1 MNILYAGT
9 PNSSAEI
16 LKYLA
21 QNDSINVK
29 GVITQPDKA
38 GKRGKKLNDSP
49 VSLMANS
56 YDLDLFKPHKLNNKD
71 FKEKI
76 KILEVDFLIVVAYGK
91 ILPKW
96 LLQLPSVSS
105 INIHFSLLPKYRGAS
120 PIQSALLNGD
130 KETGI
135 TFIEMSEKLDS
146 GNIISTEKTKI
157 FKDDNKVKLET
168 RLTGMSIKKIN
179 NVLIESA
186 KQNKSSIK
194 QDDSNASYCQKILK
208 VDSITNF
215 NDTSINI
222 FNKFRAFIEWPGL
235 AFYHNDTLI
244 KIHGLEVLDRINT
257 NKPGTIYKFD
267 STGLYINTID
277 SVIVITHL
285 QLPNRNIISSSDAFN
300 SYKDFFR

>member
-96 LLQLPSVSS
+96 LLELPSVSS

-146 GNIISTEKTKI
+146 GDIISTEKTKI
-157 FKDDNKVKLET
+157 FMDDNKVKLET

-244 KIHGLEVLDRINT
+244 KIHGLEVLDQINT
-257 NKPGTIYKFD
+257 DKPGTIYKFD

-285 QLPNRNIISSSDAFN
+285 QLPNRNIISSNDAFN

>member
-76 KILEVDFLIVVAYGK
+76 KILKVDFLIVVAYGK

-96 LLQLPSVSS
+96 LLELPSVSS

-157 FKDDNKVKLET
+157 FMDDNKVKLET

-179 NVLIESA
+179 NVLIEST
-186 KQNKSSIK
+186 KQNKSSTK

-208 VDSITNF
+208 GDSITNF

-244 KIHGLEVLDRINT
+244 KIHGLEVLDQINT
-257 NKPGTIYKFD
+257 NKPGTIHKFD

-277 SVIVITHL
+277 SVIVITYL

>member
-16 LKYLA
+16 LKYLV
-21 QNDSINVK
+21 QNDSIKVK
-29 GVITQPDKA
+29 GVITQPDKT

-56 YDLDLFKPHKLNNKD
+56 YDLDLFKPDKLNDKD

-76 KILEVDFLIVVAYGK
+76 EILEVDFLIVVAYGK
-91 ILPKW
+91 ILPRW
-96 LLQLPSVSS
+96 LLELPSVSS
-105 INIHFSLLPKYRGAS
+105 INVHFSLLPKYRGAS

-157 FKDDNKVKLET
+157 FKDDNKIKLET

-179 NVLIESA
+179 NVLIDSA

-194 QDDSNASYCQKILK
+194 QDDSSASYCQKILK

-215 NDTSINI
+215 NDTAINI

-235 AFYHNDTLI
+235 AFYHNETLI
-244 KIHGLEVLDRINT
+244 KIHGLEVLDQINT

>member
-96 LLQLPSVSS
+96 LLELPSVSS

-157 FKDDNKVKLET
+157 FMDDNKVKLET

-244 KIHGLEVLDRINT
+244 KIHGLEVLDQINT

-300 SYKDFFR
+300 SYKNFFR

>member
-16 LKYLA
+16 LKSLVK
-21 QNDSINVK
+21 NSSIDIK

-38 GKRGKKLNDSP
+38 GKRGKKLDESP
-49 VSLMANS
+49 VSLLANS
-56 YDLDLFKPHKLNNKD
+56 YDLDLFKPETLNNEC

-76 KILEVDFLIVVAYGK
+76 EILEIDFLIVVAYGK

-96 LLQLPSVSS
+96 LLELPSISS

-120 PIQSALLNGD
+120 PIQSALLNRD
-130 KETGI
+130 KETLI

-157 FKDDNKVKLET
+157 FMDDDKVKLET

-194 QDDSNASYCQKILK
+194 QDDSNASYCQRILK

-215 NDTSINI
+215 NDTSVNI

-244 KIHGLEVLDRINT
+244 KIHGLELLEQHKT
-257 NKPGTIYKFD
+257 GMAGTINNFD

-277 SVIVITHL
+277 YVIVITYL
-285 QLPNRNIISSSDAFN
+285 QFPNRGVISFKDAF
-300 SYKDFFR
+300 

>member
-16 LKYLA
+16 LKYLE
-21 QNDSINVK
+21 QNNSIKVK
-29 GVITQPDKA
+29 GVITQPDKVR
-38 GKRGKKLNDSP
+38 KRGKKLYESP

-56 YDLDLFKPHKLNNKD
+56 YGLDLFKPHRLNNKD

-76 KILEVDFLIVVAYGK
+76 EILEVDFLIVVAYGK

-96 LLQLPSVSS
+96 LLELPSVSS

-157 FKDDNKVKLET
+157 FMDDNKVKLET

-244 KIHGLEVLDRINT
+244 KIHGLEVLNQINT
-257 NKPGTIYKFD
+257 DKPGTIYKFD
-267 STGLYINTID
+267 STGLFINTID

>member
-16 LKYLA
+16 LKCLA

-71 FKEKI
+71 FREKI
-76 KILEVDFLIVVAYGK
+76 EILEVDFLIVVAYGK

-96 LLQLPSVSS
+96 LLELPSVSS

-244 KIHGLEVLDRINT
+244 KIHGLEVLDQINT
-257 NKPGTIYKFD
+257 DKPGTIYKFD

>member
-21 QNDSINVK
+21 QNDSIKVK

-96 LLQLPSVSS
+96 LLELPSVSS

-157 FKDDNKVKLET
+157 FMDDNKVKLET

-267 STGLYINTID
+267 STGLYVNTID

>member
-96 LLQLPSVSS
+96 LLELPSVSS

-157 FKDDNKVKLET
+157 FMDDNKVKLET

-179 NVLIESA
+179 NVLIEST
-186 KQNKSSIK
+186 KQNKSSTK

-208 VDSITNF
+208 GDSITNF

-244 KIHGLEVLDRINT
+244 KIHGLEVLDQINT

-285 QLPNRNIISSSDAFN
+285 QLPNRNIISSIDAFN
-300 SYKDFFR
+300 SYKDFFI

>member
-157 FKDDNKVKLET
+157 FMDDNKVKLET

-267 STGLYINTID
+267 STGLYVNTID

>member
-21 QNDSINVK
+21 QNDSIKVK

-96 LLQLPSVSS
+96 LLELPSVSS

-157 FKDDNKVKLET
+157 FMDDNKVKLET
-168 RLTGMSIKKIN
+168 RLTDMSIKKIN

-244 KIHGLEVLDRINT
+244 KIHGLEVLDQINT

>member
-21 QNDSINVK
+21 QDDSINVK

-56 YDLDLFKPHKLNNKD
+56 YDLDLFKPLKLNNKD

-76 KILEVDFLIVVAYGK
+76 KILKVDFLIVVAYGK

-96 LLQLPSVSS
+96 LLELPSVSS

-157 FKDDNKVKLET
+157 FMDDNKVKLET
-168 RLTGMSIKKIN
+168 RLTGMSIKKIS
-179 NVLIESA
+179 NVLIELA

-235 AFYHNDTLI
+235 AFYHNETLI
-244 KIHGLEVLDRINT
+244 KIHGLEVLDQINT

>member
-16 LKYLA
+16 LKYLV
-21 QNDSINVK
+21 QNDSIKVK
-29 GVITQPDKA
+29 GVITQPDKT

-56 YDLDLFKPHKLNNKD
+56 YDLDLFKPDKLNDKD

-76 KILEVDFLIVVAYGK
+76 ETLEVDFLIVVAYGK
-91 ILPKW
+91 ILPRW
-96 LLQLPSVSS
+96 LLELPSVSS
-105 INIHFSLLPKYRGAS
+105 INVHFSLLPKYRGAS

-157 FKDDNKVKLET
+157 FKDDNKIKLET

-179 NVLIESA
+179 SVLIDSA

-194 QDDSNASYCQKILK
+194 QDDSSASYCQKILK

-215 NDTSINI
+215 NDTAINI

-244 KIHGLEVLDRINT
+244 KIHGLEVLDQINT

>member
-21 QNDSINVK
+21 QNDSIKIK

-96 LLQLPSVSS
+96 LLELPSVSS

-130 KETGI
+130 KESGI

-157 FKDDNKVKLET
+157 FKDDNKIKLET

-179 NVLIESA
+179 SVLIDSA

-194 QDDSNASYCQKILK
+194 QDDSSASYCQKILK
-208 VDSITNF
+208 VYSITNF
-215 NDTSINI
+215 NDTAINI

-244 KIHGLEVLDRINT
+244 KIHGLEVLDQINT
-257 NKPGTIYKFD
+257 NKPGTIHKFD

>member
-76 KILEVDFLIVVAYGK
+76 KILKVDFLIVVAYGK

-96 LLQLPSVSS
+96 LLELPSVSS

-157 FKDDNKVKLET
+157 FMDDNKVKLET

-179 NVLIESA
+179 NVLIEST
-186 KQNKSSIK
+186 KQNKSSTK

-208 VDSITNF
+208 GDSITNF

-244 KIHGLEVLDRINT
+244 KIHGLEVLDQINT

>member
-96 LLQLPSVSS
+96 LLELPSVSS

-244 KIHGLEVLDRINT
+244 KIHGLEVLDQINT
-257 NKPGTIYKFD
+257 DKPGTIYKFD
-267 STGLYINTID
+267 STGLFINTID

>member
-21 QNDSINVK
+21 QNNSIKVK

-38 GKRGKKLNDSP
+38 GKRGNKLNDSP

-96 LLQLPSVSS
+96 LLELPSVSS

-146 GNIISTEKTKI
+146 GDIISTEKTKI
-157 FKDDNKVKLET
+157 FMDDNKVKLET

-194 QDDSNASYCQKILK
+194 QDDSNASYCQRILK

-215 NDTSINI
+215 NDTSVNI

-244 KIHGLEVLDRINT
+244 KIHGLEVLDQINT
-257 NKPGTIYKFD
+257 DKPGTIYKFD

>member
-16 LKYLA
+16 LKCLA

-96 LLQLPSVSS
+96 LLELPSVSS

-157 FKDDNKVKLET
+157 FMDDNKVKLET

-244 KIHGLEVLDRINT
+244 KIHGLEVLDQINT
-257 NKPGTIYKFD
+257 NKPGTIHKFD

>member
-21 QNDSINVK
+21 QNDSIKVK

-96 LLQLPSVSS
+96 LLELPSVSS

-244 KIHGLEVLDRINT
+244 KIHGLEVLDQINT
-257 NKPGTIYKFD
+257 DKPGTIYKFD

>member
-9 PNSSAEI
+9 PKSSAEI
-16 LKYLA
+16 LKYLVE
-21 QNDSINVK
+21 NDTIKVK

-38 GKRGKKLNDSP
+38 GKRGKKLNESP

-56 YDLDLFKPHKLNNKD
+56 YDLDLFKPDKLNKKD

-76 KILEVDFLIVVAYGK
+76 EILEVDFLIVVAYGK

-96 LLQLPSVSS
+96 LLELPSVSS

-146 GNIISTEKTKI
+146 GDIISTEKTKI
-157 FKDDNKVKLET
+157 FMDDNKVKLET

-194 QDDSNASYCQKILK
+194 QDDSNASYCQRILK

-215 NDTSINI
+215 NDTSVNI

-244 KIHGLEVLDRINT
+244 KIHGLEVLDQINT
-257 NKPGTIYKFD
+257 DKPGTIYKFD

>member
-1 MNILYAGT
+1 M
-9 PNSSAEI
+9 
-16 LKYLA
+16 
-21 QNDSINVK
+21 
-29 GVITQPDKA
+29 
-38 GKRGKKLNDSP
+38 
-49 VSLMANS
+49 
-56 YDLDLFKPHKLNNKD
+56 
-71 FKEKI
+71 
-76 KILEVDFLIVVAYGK
+76 
-91 ILPKW
+91 
-96 LLQLPSVSS
+96 
-105 INIHFSLLPKYRGAS
+105 
-120 PIQSALLNGD
+120 
-130 KETGI
+130 
-135 TFIEMSEKLDS
+135 
-146 GNIISTEKTKI
+146 
-157 FKDDNKVKLET
+157 DDNKVKLET

-244 KIHGLEVLDRINT
+244 KIHGLEVLDQINT
-257 NKPGTIYKFD
+257 DKPGTIYKFD

-285 QLPNRNIISSSDAFN
+285 QLPNRNIISSNDAFN

>member
-16 LKYLA
+16 LKCLA

-96 LLQLPSVSS
+96 LLELPSVSS

-157 FKDDNKVKLET
+157 FMDDNKVKLET

-244 KIHGLEVLDRINT
+244 KIHGLEVLDQINT

-267 STGLYINTID
+267 STGLYINTTD

>member
-16 LKYLA
+16 LKCLA

-71 FKEKI
+71 FREKI
-76 KILEVDFLIVVAYGK
+76 EILEVDFLIVVAYGK

-96 LLQLPSVSS
+96 LLELPSVSS

-244 KIHGLEVLDRINT
+244 KIHGLEVLNQINT
-257 NKPGTIYKFD
+257 DKPGTIYKFD
-267 STGLYINTID
+267 STGLFINTID

>member
-21 QNDSINVK
+21 QNDSIKVK

-96 LLQLPSVSS
+96 LLELPSVSS

-157 FKDDNKVKLET
+157 FMDDNKVKLET

-244 KIHGLEVLDRINT
+244 KIHGLEVLDQINT

-267 STGLYINTID
+267 STGLFINTID

>member
-21 QNDSINVK
+21 QNDSMNVK

-38 GKRGKKLNDSP
+38 GKRGKKLNESP

-96 LLQLPSVSS
+96 LLELPSVSS

-130 KETGI
+130 KESGI

-157 FKDDNKVKLET
+157 FKDDNKIKLET

-179 NVLIESA
+179 SVLIDSA

-194 QDDSNASYCQKILK
+194 QDDSSASYCQKILK

-215 NDTSINI
+215 NDTAINI

-244 KIHGLEVLDRINT
+244 KIHGLEVLDQINT
-257 NKPGTIYKFD
+257 NKPGTIHKFD

>member
-244 KIHGLEVLDRINT
+244 KIHGLEVLDQINT

>member
-1 MNILYAGT
+1 MNILFAGT

-96 LLQLPSVSS
+96 LLELPSVSS

-157 FKDDNKVKLET
+157 FMDDNKVKLET

-244 KIHGLEVLDRINT
+244 KIHGLEVLDQINT

-267 STGLYINTID
+267 STGLYINTMD

>member
-96 LLQLPSVSS
+96 LLELPSVSS

-157 FKDDNKVKLET
+157 FMDDNKVKLET
-168 RLTGMSIKKIN
+168 RLTDMSIKKIN
-179 NVLIESA
+179 NVLIELA

-267 STGLYINTID
+267 STGLYVNTID

>member
-96 LLQLPSVSS
+96 LLELPSVSS

-157 FKDDNKVKLET
+157 FMDDNKVKLET
-168 RLTGMSIKKIN
+168 RLTDMSIKKIN
-179 NVLIESA
+179 NVLIELA

-244 KIHGLEVLDRINT
+244 KIHGLEVLDQINT
-257 NKPGTIYKFD
+257 DIPGTIYKFD

>member
-21 QNDSINVK
+21 QNDSIKVK

-96 LLQLPSVSS
+96 LLELPSVSS

-157 FKDDNKVKLET
+157 FMDDNKVKLET
-168 RLTGMSIKKIN
+168 RLTGMSIKKIS

-244 KIHGLEVLDRINT
+244 KIHGLEVLDQINT

-277 SVIVITHL
+277 SAIVITHL

>member
-96 LLQLPSVSS
+96 LLELPSVSS

-244 KIHGLEVLDRINT
+244 KIHGLEVLDQINT
-257 NKPGTIYKFD
+257 DKPGTIHKFD

>member
-38 GKRGKKLNDSP
+38 GKRGKKLNNSP

-96 LLQLPSVSS
+96 LLELPSVSS

-157 FKDDNKVKLET
+157 FMDDNKVKLET

-179 NVLIESA
+179 KVLIESA

-244 KIHGLEVLDRINT
+244 KIHGLEVLDQINT

>member
-96 LLQLPSVSS
+96 LLELPSVSS

-244 KIHGLEVLDRINT
+244 KIHGLEVLDQINT
-257 NKPGTIYKFD
+257 DIPGTIYKFD
-267 STGLYINTID
+267 STGLFINTID

>member
-96 LLQLPSVSS
+96 LLELPSVSS

-157 FKDDNKVKLET
+157 FMDDNKVKLET
-168 RLTGMSIKKIN
+168 RLTGMSIKKIS
-179 NVLIESA
+179 NVLIELA

-244 KIHGLEVLDRINT
+244 KIHGLEVLDQINT
-257 NKPGTIYKFD
+257 NKPGTIHKFD

>member
-157 FKDDNKVKLET
+157 FMDDNKVKLET

>member
-96 LLQLPSVSS
+96 LLELPSVSS

-157 FKDDNKVKLET
+157 FMDDNKVKLET

-244 KIHGLEVLDRINT
+244 KIHGLEVLDQINT

-267 STGLYINTID
+267 STGLYVNTID

-285 QLPNRNIISSSDAFN
+285 QLPNRNIISSNDAFN

>member
-21 QNDSINVK
+21 QNDSMNVK

-38 GKRGKKLNDSP
+38 GKRGKKLNESP

-96 LLQLPSVSS
+96 LLELPSVSS

-130 KETGI
+130 KESGI

-157 FKDDNKVKLET
+157 FKDDNKIKLET

-179 NVLIESA
+179 SVLIDSA

-194 QDDSNASYCQKILK
+194 QDDSSASYCQKILK

-215 NDTSINI
+215 NDTAINI

-244 KIHGLEVLDRINT
+244 KIHGLEVLDQINT
-257 NKPGTIYKFD
+257 NKPGTIHKFD

-300 SYKDFFR
+300 SYKDFF

>member
-56 YDLDLFKPHKLNNKD
+56 YNLDLFKPHKLNNKD

-96 LLQLPSVSS
+96 LLELPSVSS

-267 STGLYINTID
+267 STGLYVNTID